1 VRRGPKGVDEGGHG
15 ELTKGGRNG
24 GAKTT
29 RRRWQS
35 DRAGVNTRSRREQ
48 KEGDGVLGC
57 THEGGREG
65 KERGCGGDGVPFI
78 GDAAGVGDADE
89 RAQHSNGRR
98 V

>member
-1 VRRGPKGVDEGGHG
+1 VTGEGVDEVLQLEEGTGEVRRGPKGVDEGGHG

-24 GAKTT
+24 GAKTM
-29 RRRWQS
+29 RRRWRS

-65 KERGCGGDGVPFI
+65 KESAGGG
-78 GDAAGVGDADE
+78 GGLY
-89 RAQHSNGRR
+89 R
-98 V
+98 